1 MQKPKIRTLR
11 FGFGENL
18 DLRIITGAFLQF
30 CQAFFCILSAIHILL
45 SLSPEIFMQ
54 FWLCVLGK

>member
-18 DLRIITGAFLQF
+18 DLRIIEAMTDRLNM
-30 CQAFFCILSAIHILL
+30 IRN
-45 SLSPEIFMQ
+45 MT
-54 FWLCVLGK
+54 